1 MCVQMYVRFNY
12 CTIVFENI
20 LYICPYKVFKM
31 NKNPDASRFEMRT
44 TNAFKALLNKLAE
57 KKQMK
62 VPELVHYLVR
72 REAEKEKIKTD

>member
-1 MCVQMYVRFNY
+1 
-12 CTIVFENI
+12 
-20 LYICPYKVFKM
+20 M